1 MTRFDT
7 SVLQPDPAIR
17 RPILAVLDAA
27 LDAVDPF
34 AAVQNI
40 LQRQGE
46 VLTVTDPTTHATT
59 SALTYDLLRYRRIF
73 VIAAG
78 KAAAPMCRAVESVL
92 QDRISSGLAVTKYG
106 HGQPTDQSATTP
118 SSIRVVEAG
127 HPLPDEAGVLAG
139 KEMLALVEQA
149 NADDLVIALLSGG
162 GSALLVAPA
171 GASAG
176 SPGQPRSNSQ
186 SAAHSALTLADLQ
199 DLTDALL
206 ACGATIN
213 EINCLRKHTS
223 AVKGGQL
230 ARSAAPAT
238 LLTLALSD
246 VIGSPLDVI
255 ASGPTVPDESTW
267 ADAWAI
273 VEKYA
278 LAPALPQAVR
288 KRLQAGLAGDIPDT
302 PKPHDP
308 VFANSSTLVVADN
321 RTAAN
326 AALAKATELG
336 YNTILLSTFVEGEA
350 AEVAK
355 VLVGLGR
362 EVQAS
367 GQPVPAPACLIL
379 GGETTVSLGDNPG
392 QGGRNQELALAAAL
406 ALQHLPGLTVVS
418 LATDGTDGPT
428 DSAGGISNSS
438 TVARGERAG
447 LSAADNLRRHDA
459 YPFLRTTADLLL
471 TGPTRTNVNDLL
483 FVFVQKM

>member
-7 SVLQPDPAIR
+7 SILQPDPAHR

-34 AAVQNI
+34 AAVQNV
-40 LQRQGE
+40 LKRQDD
-46 VLTVTDPTTHATT
+46 VLTVTDPSGHPVA
-59 SALTYDLLRYRRIF
+59 SALTYDLRRYCRIF

-78 KAAAPMCRAVESVL
+78 KAAAPMSSAVEAL
-92 QDRISSGLAVTKYG
+92 LHDRISSGLAVTKYD
-106 HGQPTDQSATTP
+106 HGQTADPSAPP
-118 SSIRVVEAG
+118 SLIRVVEAG

-171 GASAG
+171 AESAG
-176 SPGQPRSNSQ
+176 SAGRTYP
-186 SAAHSALTLADLQ
+186 ALTLADLQ
-199 DLTDALL
+199 TMTDALL

-213 EINCLRKHTS
+213 EMNCLRKHTS

-230 ARSAAPAT
+230 ARAAAPAT
-238 LLTLALSD
+238 LITFALSD

-273 VEKYA
+273 VEKYE
-278 LAPALPQAVR
+278 LAPALPDAVR
-288 KRLQAGLAGDIPDT
+288 NRLQAGLAGDIPDT

-308 VFANSSTLVVADN
+308 VFTNSKTLVVADN

-326 AALAKATELG
+326 AAVAKAAELG
-336 YNTILLSTFVEGEA
+336 YNTILLSTYVEGEA

-362 EVQAS
+362 EVQDS
-367 GQPVPAPACLIL
+367 GQPVPVPACLIL
-379 GGETTVSLGDNPG
+379 GGETTVSLGDDPG

-406 ALQHLPGLTVVS
+406 SLQHHPGLTVVS

-428 DSAGGISNSS
+428 DSAGGIADSG
-438 TVARGERAG
+438 TIARGEHAG
-447 LSAADNLRRHDA
+447 LAAADHIRRHDA
-459 YPFLRTTADLLL
+459 YPYLRAAADLLR
-471 TGPTRTNVNDLL
+471 TGPTQTNVNDLL
-483 FVFVQKM
+483 FVFAHKM

>member
-7 SVLQPDPAIR
+7 SILTPDPAAR

-40 LQRQGE
+40 LRHQDE
-46 VLTVTDPTTHATT
+46 YLTVTD
-59 SALTYDLLRYRRIF
+59 SAASEPAASLTYDLSRYRRIF
-73 VIAAG
+73 VAAAG
-78 KAAAPMCRAVESVL
+78 KAAAPMSSAVESLL
-92 QDRISSGLAVTKYG
+92 QDRISGGLAVTKYD
-106 HGQPTDQSATTP
+106 HAQPADAASTTQSTV
-118 SSIRVVEAG
+118 RVVEAG
-127 HPLPDEAGVLAG
+127 HPIPDEAGVLAG

-149 NADDLVIALLSGG
+149 GADDLVIALLSGG

-171 GASAG
+171 LEITGNS
-176 SPGQPRSNSQ
+176 GQTCP
-186 SAAHSALTLADLQ
+186 ALTLSDMQAM
-199 DLTDALL
+199 TDALL

-213 EINCLRKHTS
+213 EMNCLRKHTS

-230 ARSAAPAT
+230 ARAAAPAT

-255 ASGPTVPDESTW
+255 ASGPTVPDVSTW

-273 VEKYA
+273 VEKYG
-278 LAPALPQAVR
+278 LTKTLPEVIL
-288 KRLQAGLAGDIPDT
+288 KRLQAGLAGEIPDT

-308 VFANSSTLVVADN
+308 VFAASNTLVVADN

-326 AALAKATELG
+326 ASLAKATELG
-336 YNTILLSTFVEGEA
+336 YNTILLSTYVEGEA

-362 EVQAS
+362 EVQDS
-367 GQPVPAPACLIL
+367 GLPVPAPACLIL

-392 QGGRNQELALAAAL
+392 QGGRNQELALAASL
-406 ALQHLPGLTVVS
+406 ALQHLPGITVVS

-428 DSAGGISNSS
+428 DSAGGLADNG
-438 TVARGERAG
+438 TVHRGELAG

-459 YPFLRTTADLLL
+459 YPYLRTTNDLLL
-471 TGPTRTNVNDLL
+471 TGPTQTNVNDLL
-483 FVFVQKM
+483 FVFVQEM

>member
-1 MTRFDT
+1 MTRFDK
-7 SVLQPDPAIR
+7 SVLTPDPAIR
-17 RPILAVLDAA
+17 RPILQVLDAA

-34 AAVQNI
+34 AAVQNV

-46 VLTVTDPTTHATT
+46 ILIVADPAARAPAPPLTF
-59 SALTYDLLRYRRIF
+59 DLGRYRRIF
-73 VIAAG
+73 VVAAG
-78 KAAAPMCRAVESVL
+78 KAAAPMCSAVEAVL
-92 QDRISSGLAVTKYG
+92 QHRVSSGLAVTKYD
-106 HGQPTDQSATTP
+106 HAQPADPSSATA
-118 SSIRVVEAG
+118 SRIRVVEAG
-127 HPLPDEAGVLAG
+127 HPIPDEAGVLAG

-171 GASAG
+171 NASAAN
-176 SPGQPRSNSQ
+176 SGQVLP
-186 SAAHSALTLADLQ
+186 ALSLADMQ
-199 DLTDALL
+199 GMTDALL

-213 EINCLRKHTS
+213 EMNCLRKHTS

-230 ARSAAPAT
+230 ARAAAPAT

-273 VEKYA
+273 VEKYGIDA
-278 LAPALPQAVR
+278 ALPAAVR

-302 PKPHDP
+302 PKPHAP
-308 VFANSSTLVVADN
+308 VFDNCNTLVVADN
-321 RTAAN
+321 RSAAS

-336 YNTILLSTFVEGEA
+336 YNTVLLSTYVEGEA

-355 VLVGLGR
+355 VVVGLGR
-362 EVQAS
+362 EVLDS
-367 GQPVPAPACLIL
+367 GQPLPAPACLIL
-379 GGETTVSLGDNPG
+379 GGETTVNLGDNPG

-406 ALQHLPGLTVVS
+406 ALQHLPGITVVS

-428 DSAGGISNSS
+428 DSAGGIADSG
-438 TVARGERAG
+438 TVARGELAG
-447 LSAADNLRRHDA
+447 LSAADHLRRHDA
-459 YPFLRTTADLLL
+459 YPYLRAAADLLL

-483 FVFVQKM
+483 FVFVQEM